1 MATLCSEPKRRA
13 VSSSIAVPHVRKKS
27 GEADMN
33 EVMAAMVLSS
43 LSTSPLVRSPPGLSG
58 PPGLSDAQSWHDA
71 AVSAGMAAVCG
82 ADLAASFGSSS
93 GVWSWDLPS
102 DRSNPSTPSPPLPG
116 DSIPLSG
123 APLGN
128 AATFAAAPPRSTAP
142 FTAAAAGAFAA
153 APFPVRHGVATELA
167 RKDLDFSRGDVGVDG
182 RKVNAAAAVAAA
194 NAAEFQ
200 SGANPNRD
208 AANPAHKKKPSG
220 SVGGGIGCGGGSG
233 VKPGFKLGSLSM
245 PTTTEVPIPL
255 DFDCLSSSPSSDSPP
270 SPQSPPAPAP
280 PDGVCLKRAAL
291 SHVYSSRLAQL
302 MVQPEGGGSG
312 GGGRGHGAAFGE
324 AARPGRDEGVAV
336 GANCVG
342 KLAQEANRGGTT
354 PPAPV
359 SAHHPA
365 FPSSKPVSV
374 PARRG
379 VARGPAP
386 DGPDGAGAAGA
397 AAAAAFSDDGHD
409 GHAAQ
414 SELLFE
420 EPSPRKRKNS
430 MKVMFKCMWPNCEK
444 VLSTSSGIQRHIRTI
459 HLGRNGDSDLSDGEE
474 DFYYTEVEVS
484 VESVTDGLSSLSA
497 VSPTV
502 CHLPSVVVPP
512 HPHHHHNNNNHPHH
526 LQQLHQQQQQ
536 LQHRGDGRGVLPLSH
551 SAPTAAAFWHVRA
564 DHAYQATPPLSVPVG
579 ESGRG
584 VGMSLGSVSW
594 QSPTFSSP
602 VQVSPTRPR
611 VATVA
616 EHRLQHHH
624 HHHAHHAHHPHHP
637 HHPHHA
643 ASPKAH
649 VLLSC
654 SPKSGPGVRK
664 IRGEGKK
671 CRKVYGMENKD
682 MWCTACRWK
691 KACQRFLD

>member
-1 MATLCSEPKRRA
+1 
-13 VSSSIAVPHVRKKS
+13 
-27 GEADMN
+27 MN

-58 PPGLSDAQSWHDA
+58 PPGLSADAQSWHDA

-123 APLGN
+123 APL
-128 AATFAAAPPRSTAP
+128 
-142 FTAAAAGAFAA
+142 
-153 APFPVRHGVATELA
+153 
-167 RKDLDFSRGDVGVDG
+167 
-182 RKVNAAAAVAAA
+182 
-194 NAAEFQ
+194 
-200 SGANPNRD
+200 
-208 AANPAHKKKPSG
+208 
-220 SVGGGIGCGGGSG
+220 
-233 VKPGFKLGSLSM
+233 
-245 PTTTEVPIPL
+245 
-255 DFDCLSSSPSSDSPP
+255 
-270 SPQSPPAPAP
+270 
-280 PDGVCLKRAAL
+280 
-291 SHVYSSRLAQL
+291 
-302 MVQPEGGGSG
+302 
-312 GGGRGHGAAFGE
+312 
-324 AARPGRDEGVAV
+324 
-336 GANCVG
+336 
-342 KLAQEANRGGTT
+342 
-354 PPAPV
+354 
-359 SAHHPA
+359 
-365 FPSSKPVSV
+365 
-374 PARRG
+374 
-379 VARGPAP
+379 
-386 DGPDGAGAAGA
+386 
-397 AAAAAFSDDGHD
+397 DDGHD

-512 HPHHHHNNNNHPHH
+512 HPHHHHNNNHHNNNNHPHH